1 MLEQHLKN
9 KFPEFKVSLYVSKR
23 KESIH
28 LGLDI
33 SLFPF
38 IRHDELIEEIK
49 NFRMLSYDVEKH
61 FKFLFPQHIGCTR
74 WKYDY
79 IIMRKRTV

>member
-33 SLFPF
+33 LLFSF

-61 FKFLFPQHIGCTR
+61 FKFLFPQHIGCTTIT
-74 WKYDY
+74 D
-79 IIMRKRTV
+79 

>member
-9 KFPEFKVSLYVSKR
+9 KFPEFKVSLLVSKR

-33 SLFPF
+33 SLFSF

-49 NFRMLSYDVEKH
+49 NF
-61 FKFLFPQHIGCTR
+61 
-74 WKYDY
+74 
-79 IIMRKRTV
+79 

>member
-33 SLFPF
+33 SLFSF
-38 IRHDELIEEIK
+38 IRHDELIKEIK
-49 NFRMLSYDVEKH
+49 NFRMCLKTFQIFIPATYR
-61 FKFLFPQHIGCTR
+61 L
-74 WKYDY
+74 Y
-79 IIMRKRTV
+79 